1 VRAHILSE
9 ETRYLAGNPRM
20 TTDVRSR
27 SVRRDITFAF
37 LLALAGYLA
46 WLLRREL
53 VLLYVSAL
61 FAVVLQPLVQFVA
74 GLRIGPYKPFRRVAV
89 FILLLFVI
97 GGLVGFGFFAL
108 PPVIRDLEEFG
119 KEMPL
124 RLPPL
129 LDKLRHFPLAS
140 RIDFHDLTSRIQDFA
155 GNSATYLLLSLR
167 KWASSLFTIAM
178 GLILTIYF
186 TLEGD
191 VAYRWVLSLFPPLSR
206 ARLDNTLRRAEVRMG
221 RWLIGQGSL
230 MLILGLTST
239 VVYVSLHVRYASA
252 LGVLTGLLNIV
263 PVLGAALCIALA
275 LLAAAVDSWGRVLG
289 VAIFYVAYL
298 WVENS
303 FLTPRIMKSSVDL
316 PGLAIL
322 VALLL
327 GGELAGVVGALV
339 SVPTAVLVAELV
351 DEYLVSKEPRPA
363 L

>member
-1 VRAHILSE
+1 
-9 ETRYLAGNPRM
+9 M
-20 TTDVRSR
+20 TTDIRSSR
-27 SVRRDITFAF
+27 SLRSDITFFFA
-37 LLALAGYLA
+37 LALAGYVA
-46 WLLRREL
+46 WLVRHIL

-61 FAVVLQPLVQFVA
+61 FAVVLQPLVQFIA
-74 GLRIGPYKPFRRVAV
+74 SLRIGRFQPFRRVAI
-89 FILLLFVI
+89 FILLLFVL
-97 GGLVGFGFFAL
+97 GGLVAFGFFAL

-119 KEMPL
+119 REMPL
-124 RLPPL
+124 RLPPI
-129 LDKLRHFPLAS
+129 LDRLRHFPLAS
-140 RIDFHDLTSRIQDFA
+140 RIDFHDLAARIQDFA

-167 KWASSLFTIAM
+167 NWASSLFTIAM

-191 VAYRWVLSLFPPLSR
+191 VAYRWVLSLVPPHSR
-206 ARLDNTLRRAEVRMG
+206 SRLDRTLRRADVRMG

-230 MLILGLTST
+230 MLILGLAST
-239 VVYVSLHVRYASA
+239 VVYLSLHVRYAYA
-252 LGVLTGLLNIV
+252 LGVLTGLLNII
-263 PVLGAALCIALA
+263 PVLGAALCIVLA

-289 VAIFYVAYL
+289 VGIFYVAYM

-351 DEYLVSKEPRPA
+351 DEYLVSRQPDPA
-363 L
+363 AL

>member
-1 VRAHILSE
+1 
-9 ETRYLAGNPRM
+9 M
-20 TTDVRSR
+20 TSTIRSSR
-27 SVRRDITFAF
+27 SLRGDITFVF
-37 LLALAGYLA
+37 ALAFACYVA
-46 WLLRREL
+46 WLIRKVL

-61 FAVVLQPLVQFVA
+61 IAVVLQPLVQFVA
-74 GLRIGPYKPFRRVAV
+74 GLRIGRFQPFRRVAI
-89 FILLLFVI
+89 FILLLFVL
-97 GGLVGFGFFAL
+97 GGLVAFGFFAL

-129 LDKLRHFPLAS
+129 LEKLRHFPLAS
-140 RIDFHDLTSRIQDFA
+140 RIDLHDLASRIQDFA
-155 GNSATYLLLSLR
+155 GNSATYLLLSIR

-191 VAYRWVLSLFPPLSR
+191 VAYRWLLSLFPLPGR
-206 ARLDNTLRRAEVRMG
+206 ARLDRTLRRAEVRMG

-239 VVYVSLHVRYASA
+239 VVYVSLNVRYAYA
-252 LGVLTGLLNIV
+252 LGVLTGLLNII
-263 PVLGAALCIALA
+263 PVLGAAICIALA

-289 VAIFYVAYL
+289 VGIFYVAYL

-303 FLTPRIMKSSVDL
+303 FLTPRIMKQSVDL

-351 DEYLVSKEPRPA
+351 DEYLVNRQPDPA
-363 L
+363 I